1 MFYEILK
8 MNEDVNIKEDKITSV
23 YEDLLKKTVDE
34 MKR

>member
-1 MFYEILK
+1 VKSHIKREEEVDIEEDEITRL
-8 MNEDVNIKEDKITSV
+8 